1 MRKAFSTA
9 PIVFGLCLASLT
21 RTEPAAAADPE
32 AGLAIDRLDRPSV
45 GSRFYASDT
54 LALREPWRP
63 AFGLMTGYTYRAFS
77 IVQADGRRS
86 TLVRNLWTADI
97 AGDIVIAG
105 GLRLGLSFP
114 MALFED
120 GHDTLIGTSA
130 IVAHQGAAVGDVR
143 IAGDVYAYGDQSSP
157 LQVAVGVAAYLPTG
171 DRAAFMGDG
180 TARVHPRVLLT
191 GRTRA
196 LVWGARAGYM
206 LRPHE
211 EFLGGVELGSEAVFG
226 GSFGLQHG
234 ALTVGPELL
243 ASTVISSKS
252 GPFTKETTAVE
263 ALLSAHHDVARTVIA
278 GVGLG
283 TRITEGLGAPTFRA
297 VLSFEYMP
305 AQRFKAPDRDNDG
318 VPDEIDRCPDVP
330 GCDPHEPGCP
340 MPPIDT
346 DGDGVPDYLPT
357 CSLLPTAPST
367 DGPPTVP
374 VTPTTPAK
382 PVGPSTL
389 DPCERVDST
398 ECGRP
403 KAPPPV
409 PPSPEPPLPIPEHMR
424 TWGSGS

>member
-9 PIVFGLCLASLT
+9 PIVFGLCLLFVACLP
-21 RTEPAAAADPE
+21 RTAAAADPE
-32 AGLAIDRLDRPSV
+32 AGLAIDRLDRPGV

-63 AFGLMTGYTYRAFS
+63 AFGVMSGYTYRAFS
-77 IVQADGRRS
+77 IVQADGGRS
-86 TLVRNLWTADI
+86 SLVRNLWTADL

-105 GLRLGLSFP
+105 GLRLGMSLP
-114 MALFED
+114 VALFED

-130 IVAHQGAAVGDVR
+130 VVAHQGAAAGDLK
-143 IAGDVYAYGDQSSP
+143 IAGDVYAYGEQNAP

-171 DRAAFMGDG
+171 DRSAFMGDG

-211 EFLGGVELGSEAVFG
+211 EFLGGVELGSEAVVG

-234 ALTVGPELL
+234 GLTVGPELL
-243 ASTVISSKS
+243 GSTVISGQS

-263 ALLSAHHDVARTVIA
+263 ALLSAHHEVGRTFIVGA
-278 GVGLG
+278 GLG

-297 VLSFEYMP
+297 VLSFEYLP
-305 AQRFKAPDRDNDG
+305 VQRLKGPDRDGDG
-318 VPDEIDRCPDVP
+318 VPDEIDRCPAVP

-346 DGDGVPDYLPT
+346 DGDGLPDYQPT
-357 CSLLPTAPST
+357 CSLQAAPPATAPA
-367 DGPPTVP
+367 PAPAEPTSRP
-374 VTPTTPAK
+374 VTPTP
-382 PVGPSTL
+382 PSTL

-398 ECGRP
+398 DCGRMKP
-403 KAPPPV
+403 SPPPEK
-409 PPSPEPPLPIPEHMR
+409 SPLPIPDSLR
-424 TWGSGS
+424 TWGL